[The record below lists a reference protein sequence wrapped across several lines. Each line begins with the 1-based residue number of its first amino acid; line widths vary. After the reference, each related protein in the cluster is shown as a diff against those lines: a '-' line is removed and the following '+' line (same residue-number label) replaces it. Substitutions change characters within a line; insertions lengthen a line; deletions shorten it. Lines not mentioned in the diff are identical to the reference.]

1 MKEYKLVAP
10 DIDRLLLF
18 FDRGHIN
25 PSIPSKAL
33 VTAMEPLFS
42 TLSDLAPME
51 NKQDLMVLEKG
62 KQKVMSP
69 EIKMKQKDRDLVVE
83 WFEKAANTL
92 KKRA

>member
-18 FDRGHIN
+18 FDRGYIN

-42 TLSDLAPME
+42 MLSDLAPME
-51 NKQDLMVLEKG
+51 NNEEVKTIWLQIPRGSIDDYDRYEDLLEYG
-62 KQKVMSP
+62 
-69 EIKMKQKDRDLVVE
+69 EIKTRE
-83 WFEKAANTL
+83 E
-92 KKRA
+92 